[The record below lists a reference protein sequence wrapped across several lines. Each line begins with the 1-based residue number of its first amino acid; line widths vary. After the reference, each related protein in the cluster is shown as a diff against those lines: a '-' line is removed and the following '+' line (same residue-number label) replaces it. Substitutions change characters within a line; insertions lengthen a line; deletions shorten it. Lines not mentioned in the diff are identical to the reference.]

1 MALPTTYIGTEET
14 HFYFDKAGTSTISG
28 HIVPVTDNI
37 QDLGTETKKYR
48 EVYTHELSTSE
59 NSLTLGDGYK
69 ISTTGNQ
76 LGILKVRDKNKL
88 PPMITNFRDALFDM
102 GVMFLQKY
110 KRTQETV
117 GDKNKIKSKIVNYV
131 KLLKP
136 PTDYSGSTLV
146 GILNTVVANDDTGI
160 YRKMDTTTS
169 PTTYSNYTTFTE
181 MYTDFSNYPNNSTW
195 AYGASGH
202 VYKGKTFFYDNN
214 LDEIEFGKIS
224 LQQLRDF
231 IENDVT
237 QAINEK
243 RSTTEGVTGDFELTA
258 AFNSGLRFDQTG
270 QIIGSFNPDIGE
282 YETGEAKNFYEMS
295 MTHDTLAFDTY
306 NVSTSGMVSAAT
318 SSDQYVASIATD
330 YIGIT
335 VPSSEF
341 IDTSIDYYNQPHRLE
356 LIVDSTYY
364 EEQEIYS
371 METSGSNVVIK
382 VKNPFYLNGKASTYA
397 DGTSKVTFNIF
408 SDYIMGYSDTFTA
421 STNYGVIDT
430 VYDNSNWDV
439 DASNPLFTDITSI
452 TSSYRKKRVVI
463 LDKSL
468 TTQAY
473 FYTGYFITITNNN
486 GISYDSVEIEYHL
499 RETDENN
506 NVYNIFILKT
516 ALSSD
521 IEQYNTYE
529 IMDNTYYNANINTA
543 TSALM
548 NTYTLEDYYDPTKNT
563 ADKFSNFLMSKLTSD
578 SSASISSGSTGVG
591 AWRNSTIISESTY
604 TGVDATALTTQIGN
618 LDNLD
623 KMLNNQ
629 VAPELFDAGEL
640 LAYNDEDYFIM
651 YSMIPKNNFA
661 AYTND
666 NYMIGFKN
674 EPNKDPYC
682 KLTVKGSIR
691 SNKQIIVDNTVYE
704 DSSSMNYLKNNLQE
718 GAIFA
723 QRLILGSQS
732 TINQDVRKSVGEGG
746 LSIRQLAVGGVG
758 TEFVVNPLG
767 QLNCS
772 KITCGNFVI
781 NSNDATTSG
790 DITLGGNLSV
800 TGTALFTDDVTVNAT
815 LSAHTILQ
823 SSDKRLK
830 NTIID
835 VTEEESNA
843 IDQLRPV
850 SFKWNH
856 STNDTKTYGFVAQE
870 VQELYPTMVEEKEGF
885 LRLDY
890 IQFIPLLVK
899 EMQQLKQANKDLQ
912 KRVEELEQA

>member
-1 MALPTTYIGTEET
+1 MALPSTFIGTEET
-14 HFYFDKAGTSTISG
+14 HIYFDHTGTSTISG
-28 HIVPVTDNI
+28 HCVPVSDNAH
-37 QDLGTETKKYR
+37 DLGSETKKYR

-110 KRTQETV
+110 KRTQETI
-117 GDKNKIKSKIVNYV
+117 GGKDKIKSKIVNYV
-131 KLLKP
+131 KLLQA

-146 GILNTVVANDDTGI
+146 GILNNVVANDETGI
-160 YRKMDTTTS
+160 YRKMAGTP
-169 PTTYSNYTTFTE
+169 PTATYSNYTTFTE
-181 MYTDFSNYPNNSTW
+181 MYTDFSNHTDNSTW
-195 AYGASGH
+195 AYGSSGH
-202 VYKGKTFFYDNN
+202 VYKGKTFLYDNN

-231 IENDVT
+231 IENDVA

-243 RSTTEGVTGDFELTA
+243 RSTEGVSGDFELTA

-282 YETGEAKNFYEMS
+282 YETGAAKNFYEMS

-306 NVSTSGMVSAAT
+306 NVSTSGMVSAAST
-318 SSDQYVASIATD
+318 DDQYVKTISTD
-330 YIGIT
+330 YLGIT
-335 VPSSEF
+335 VSGSEF
-341 IDTSIDYYNQPHRLE
+341 IDTSIDYKNQPHRLE
-356 LIVDSTYY
+356 LIVGSTYY

-382 VKNPFYLNGKASTYA
+382 VKNPFYLNGEANTYA
-397 DGTSKVTFNIF
+397 DGTNNVTFNIF

-430 VYDNSNWDV
+430 VYNDTNWDV
-439 DASNPLFTDITSI
+439 DNENSLFSDITSI
-452 TSSYRKKRVVI
+452 TSSDRKKRVVI

-473 FYTGYFITITNNN
+473 FYSGYFITITNNS
-486 GISYDSVEIEYHL
+486 GTPYASVEIEHHL
-499 RETDENN
+499 READINGT
-506 NVYNIFILKT
+506 VYNIFILKT
-516 ALSSD
+516 ALSAD
-521 IEQYNTYE
+521 IAQYNTYE
-529 IMDNTYYNANINTA
+529 IMDNTYYDANINTA

-578 SSASISSGSTGVG
+578 SGASITSGTTGVG
-591 AWRNSTIISESTY
+591 AWQNDSIISESAY
-604 TGVDATALTTQIGN
+604 AGVSGTVIDSAISN
-618 LDNLD
+618 ISHLD

-732 TINQDVRKSVGEGG
+732 TINQDVRKTVGEGG
-746 LSIRQLAVGGVG
+746 LSIRRLAVGNLGNEFSVATTGNVVCQTLTAGGVG
-758 TEFVVNPLG
+758 IFN
-767 QLNCS
+767 
-772 KITCGNFVI
+772 
-781 NSNDATTSG
+781 A
-790 DITLGGNLSV
+790 
-800 TGTALFTDDVTVNAT
+800 DVTVNAV

-830 NTIID
+830 NTIIN
-835 VTEEESNA
+835 VTEEESNT
-843 IDQLRPV
+843 IDKLRPV

-856 STNDTKTYGFVAQE
+856 TSNDKKTYGFVAQE
-870 VQELYPTMVEEKEGF
+870 VQELYPSMVEEKDDF

-890 IQFIPLLVK
+890 IQFIPLLIK
-899 EMQQLKQANKDLQ
+899 EVQQLKQAHKDLQ
-912 KRVEELEQA
+912 KRVDELEQA

>member
-1 MALPTTYIGTEET
+1 MALPSTFIGTEET
-14 HFYFDKAGTSTISG
+14 HIYFDHTGTSTISG
-28 HIVPVTDNI
+28 HCVPVSDNAH
-37 QDLGTETKKYR
+37 DLGSETKKYR

-110 KRTQETV
+110 KRTQETI
-117 GDKNKIKSKIVNYV
+117 GGKDKIKSKIVNYV
-131 KLLKP
+131 KLLQA

-146 GILNTVVANDDTGI
+146 GILNNVVANDETGI
-160 YRKMDTTTS
+160 YRKMAGTP
-169 PTTYSNYTTFTE
+169 PTATYSNYTTFTE
-181 MYTDFSNYPNNSTW
+181 MYTDFSNHTDNSTW
-195 AYGASGH
+195 AYGSSGH
-202 VYKGKTFFYDNN
+202 VYKGKTFLYDNN

-231 IENDVT
+231 IENDVA

-243 RSTTEGVTGDFELTA
+243 RSTEGVSGDFELTA

-282 YETGEAKNFYEMS
+282 YETGAAKNFYEMS

-306 NVSTSGMVSAAT
+306 NVSTSGMVSAAST
-318 SSDQYVASIATD
+318 DDQYVKTISTD
-330 YIGIT
+330 YLGIT
-335 VPSSEF
+335 VSGSEF
-341 IDTSIDYYNQPHRLE
+341 IDTSIDYKNQPHRLE
-356 LIVDSTYY
+356 LIVGSTYY

-382 VKNPFYLNGKASTYA
+382 VKNPFYLNGEANTYA
-397 DGTSKVTFNIF
+397 DGTNNVTFNIF

-430 VYDNSNWDV
+430 VYNDTNWDV
-439 DASNPLFTDITSI
+439 DNENSLFSDITSI
-452 TSSYRKKRVVI
+452 TSSDRKKRVVI

-473 FYTGYFITITNNN
+473 FYSGYFITITNNS
-486 GISYDSVEIEYHL
+486 GTPYASVEIEHHL
-499 RETDENN
+499 READINGT
-506 NVYNIFILKT
+506 VYNIFILKT
-516 ALSSD
+516 ALSAD
-521 IEQYNTYE
+521 IAQYNTYE
-529 IMDNTYYNANINTA
+529 IMDNTYYDANINTA

-578 SSASISSGSTGVG
+578 SGASITSGTTGVG
-591 AWRNSTIISESTY
+591 AWQNDSIISESAY
-604 TGVDATALTTQIGN
+604 AGVSGTVIDSAISN
-618 LDNLD
+618 ISHLD

-732 TINQDVRKSVGEGG
+732 TINQDVRKTVGEGG
-746 LSIRQLAVGGVG
+746 LSIRQLAVGNLGNEFSVATTGNVVCQTLTAGGVG
-758 TEFVVNPLG
+758 IFN
-767 QLNCS
+767 
-772 KITCGNFVI
+772 
-781 NSNDATTSG
+781 A
-790 DITLGGNLSV
+790 
-800 TGTALFTDDVTVNAT
+800 DVTVNAV

-830 NTIID
+830 NTIIN
-835 VTEEESNA
+835 VTEEESNT
-843 IDQLRPV
+843 IDKLRPV

-856 STNDTKTYGFVAQE
+856 TSNDKKTYGFVAQE
-870 VQELYPTMVEEKEGF
+870 VQELYPSMVEEKDDF

-890 IQFIPLLVK
+890 IQFIPLLIK
-899 EMQQLKQANKDLQ
+899 EVQQLKQAHKDLQ
-912 KRVEELEQA
+912 KRVDELEQA